1 MQAKVT
7 ALPPPPPPKL
17 ATPPVFV
24 PWNASGPLTG
34 QPAGPAAGR
43 DAGGRPPDQL
53 PRIKEMV
60 MELAPHMHLCL
71 EDLQAILTLL
81 THSELKRYA
90 MEIIPKLQRCLAE
103 SYE

>member
-1 MQAKVT
+1 MPPGQPT
-7 ALPPPPPPKL
+7 AGQV
-17 ATPPVFV
+17 A
-24 PWNASGPLTG
+24 GPLTG

-71 EDLQAILTLL
+71 EDLQVDRHAWIVSRWQLVCAFVL
-81 THSELKRYA
+81 H
-90 MEIIPKLQRCLAE
+90 M
-103 SYE
+103 